1 MIEQSILLKGSP
13 MPFKIRG
20 KKSPLFITLL
30 LVLTLFAGLTAGYFS
45 AHGITENGKFEAF
58 SRKVFQNEVSG
69 STLTLHYTLA
79 HPEKQGIPRKK
90 ASLGIV
96 PTDMKNTYQI
106 CSQYEEKL
114 KSFRYSRLST
124 ENQLTLDSMLLYYH
138 TEKSLGDNY
147 LLQEPLGPSLGIQAQ
162 LPVLLAEYAFY
173 EAQDITDYLNLLT
186 TIRPYFQSILKFEK
200 KKSEAGFF
208 MSDTTLDRVLA
219 QCSAFI
225 QNPDNNYMLDIFQKK
240 LSDYGKLSVS
250 EQNALIL
257 THKSLMKTEVIPA
270 YQELMTGLE
279 ALRGTGKNNRGLTY
293 FKGGKAYYLYLL
305 QSQTGSY
312 VPVKQMEKRLSRQ
325 LSSEIGIA
333 GTMLRKKPELL
344 AILNQGI
351 TFKKMKPA
359 QMLNA
364 LQQKIQAD
372 FPALADVTFELRTV
386 HDSMKDYL
394 SPAFY
399 LTPPMDTGTPNVIYI
414 NPAASYQELELFT
427 TLAHEGFP
435 GHLYQTV
442 TFQRQNPS
450 GIRNLLC
457 TSGFAEGWATYV
469 EPFAYQYAADYI
481 QDPSATELAR
491 ISWLNRS
498 INLCM
503 YSLLDI
509 EIHYNGWT
517 QAEAASFLKAFGI
530 EDSTVVSEI
539 YQYILETPGN
549 YLKYYWGYLSILD
562 LRTSEQNRLGQD
574 FDLKKFHS
582 QVLKIGGVQYPVLE
596 KYIDAEF

>member
-20 KKSPLFITLL
+20 KKSPLFITFL

-90 ASLGIV
+90 ASLGTV

-225 QNPDNNYMLDIFQKK
+225 QNPDNSYMLDIFQKK

-279 ALRGTGKNNRGLTY
+279 ALRGTGKNDRGLTY

-333 GTMLRKKPELL
+333 GTMLRKNPELL
-344 AILNQGI
+344 ATLNQGI
-351 TFKKMKPA
+351 TFKEMKPA

-414 NPAASYQELELFT
+414 NPAANYQGLELFT

-469 EPFAYQYAADYI
+469 EPFAYQYAAGYI
-481 QDPSATELAR
+481 KDPSATELAR

>member
-90 ASLGIV
+90 ASLGTV

-147 LLQEPLGPSLGIQAQ
+147 LLQEPLGPSLGIQAH

-574 FDLKKFHS
+574 FDLKKFHN
-582 QVLKIGGVQYPVLE
+582 QVLKIGGVQFPVLE

>member
-1 MIEQSILLKGSP
+1 

-90 ASLGIV
+90 ASLGTV

-333 GTMLRKKPELL
+333 GTMLRKKPKLL
-344 AILNQGI
+344 TILNQGI

-386 HDSMKDYL
+386 HDSLKDYL

-481 QDPSATELAR
+481 QDPFATELAR

>member
-13 MPFKIRG
+13 MPFKIQG

-90 ASLGIV
+90 ASLGTV

-225 QNPDNNYMLDIFQKK
+225 QNPDNSYMLNIFQKK

-344 AILNQGI
+344 TILNQGI

>member
-13 MPFKIRG
+13 MSFKIRG

-58 SRKVFQNEVSG
+58 FRKVFQNEVSG

-90 ASLGIV
+90 ASLGTV

-173 EAQDITDYLNLLT
+173 ENQDITDYLNLLT

-225 QNPDNNYMLDIFQKK
+225 QNPDNSYMLNIFQKK
-240 LSDYGKLSVS
+240 LSDYGKLSAS

-333 GTMLRKKPELL
+333 GTMLCKKPELL
-344 AILNQGI
+344 TILNQGI

-530 EDSTVVSEI
+530 KDSTVVSEI

-549 YLKYYWGYLSILD
+549 YLKYYWGYLSLLD

-582 QVLKIGGVQYPVLE
+582 QVLKIGGVQFPVRE

>member
-1 MIEQSILLKGSP
+1 

-90 ASLGIV
+90 ASLGTV

-240 LSDYGKLSVS
+240 LSDYGKLSTS
-250 EQNALIL
+250 EQNALVL

-279 ALRGTGKNNRGLTY
+279 ALRGTGKNDRGLTY

-325 LSSEIGIA
+325 LSSEISIA
-333 GTMLRKKPELL
+333 GTMLRKNPELL
-344 AILNQGI
+344 ATLNQGI
-351 TFKKMKPA
+351 TFKEMKPA

-414 NPAASYQELELFT
+414 NPAANYQGLELFT

-481 QDPSATELAR
+481 QDPFATELAR

>member
-90 ASLGIV
+90 ASLGTV

-240 LSDYGKLSVS
+240 LSDYGKLSTS
-250 EQNALIL
+250 EQNALVL

-279 ALRGTGKNNRGLTY
+279 ALRGTGKNDRGLTY

-333 GTMLRKKPELL
+333 GTMLRKNPELL
-344 AILNQGI
+344 ATLNQGI
-351 TFKKMKPA
+351 TFKEMKPT

-372 FPALADVTFELRTV
+372 FPALSDVSFELRTV

-414 NPAASYQELELFT
+414 NPAANYQGLELFT

-481 QDPSATELAR
+481 QDPFATELAR

-596 KYIDAEF
+596 KYIDVEF